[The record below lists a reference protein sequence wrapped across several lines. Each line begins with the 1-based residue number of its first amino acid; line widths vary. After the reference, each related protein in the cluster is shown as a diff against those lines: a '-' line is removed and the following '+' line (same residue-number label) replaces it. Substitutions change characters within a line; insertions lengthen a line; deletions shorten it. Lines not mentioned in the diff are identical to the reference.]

1 MLKLNAAAGRVRAS
15 PTRDVARVS
24 SVPRESRTI
33 RLEEKWSLSKVN
45 TTSVPKAPSTY
56 VRISFPR
63 ATFSTLGREKNYMQ
77 IELRNMFR
85 RARARARAYLRC
97 LLVGWKLTASR
108 KKKRKRKK
116 KKKKKKRK
124 RKKRAVIRKLEKGSL
139 REVSVSSSSFFF
151 FLSFSIFTRLAFLC
165 ALDNDTPRPVMF
177 HPMFR
182 CAGRNACFAA

>member
-15 PTRDVARVS
+15 STRDVARVS

-85 RARARARAYLRC
+85 RARARVSPLFARRLE
-97 LLVGWKLTASR
+97 VNGKQEEKKEEKEKEEE
-108 KKKRKRKK
+108 KKKEKK
-116 KKKKKKRK
+116 KESRDQKAGKGESSGS
-124 RKKRAVIRKLEKGSL
+124 IRFFFFFFF
-139 REVSVSSSSFFF
+139 SSFFDF
-151 FLSFSIFTRLAFLC
+151 YTTRLPL
-165 ALDNDTPRPVMF
+165 RS
-177 HPMFR
+177 R
-182 CAGRNACFAA
+182 